1 MESVNMVYG
10 EDQLILRLADK
21 VRTSERESYI
31 FMALLGDFGGFND
44 GIILLP
50 AFLMTLYN

>member
-10 EDQLILRLADK
+10 EDRLILRLADK
-21 VRTSERESYI
+21 VRTSERESYT

-44 GIILLP
+44 GIIILP